1 MSGSNPCST
10 GNSNISPKSD
20 PRDNRVMS
28 LKWGTLADMY
38 NCFFPSSR
46 VQGSHYVLRE
56 CVIKT
61 PLIW

>member
-1 MSGSNPCST
+1 
-10 GNSNISPKSD
+10 
-20 PRDNRVMS
+20 MS
-28 LKWGTLADMY
+28 LKWGSLTDMY